1 MPKTLFILNPLKK
14 LLGQTAI
21 YGLSSIIGRLLNYLL
36 VPLYTYTLPTAEYG
50 VVTELYAYVA
60 VAFAFL
66 TYGMETTFFRF
77 SETEVQKEKV
87 YATSLISLLASSV
100 FFLIVFS
107 LFKSRISV
115 SIGYNQH
122 LNYIVWFALIL
133 FFDAISSIPFAGL
146 RQERKAVKFASL
158 KLVNITINIGLNLF
172 FILYCSS
179 VVKTADGGLMFRF
192 ESSFFNAN
200 QIVGYIFLSNLVAS
214 GITFLF
220 LLPTYR
226 YLRTRFDFL
235 LWKRMMHYTWPI
247 LVVSIAGIIPVSLD
261 KILFPHLTNN
271 PIAAMT
277 DLGIYGANAK
287 IAVIMVLFIQ
297 TFRYAADPFFFGE
310 ANNKDA
316 QKTYALVMKW
326 FVIAGSLIFLGTM
339 LFLGFIKYFIGS
351 SYSSGLG
358 VVPIL
363 LMANLSL
370 GIFYN
375 LSFWYKLTDKT
386 IYGAWFSLV
395 GAAVAIGANIVLIPL
410 WGIYG
415 AAWAV
420 FLAYFFPTILS
431 YFYGRKYFPIP
442 YEIMKIVFYPV
453 VALFFYGF
461 SAYFSFSIYLNV
473 LLFGLFFLLIILLER
488 PKAAIK

>member
-1 MPKTLFILNPLKK
+1 MNPLKR

-21 YGLSSIIGRLLNYLL
+21 YGLSSIVGRLLNYLL
-36 VPLYTYTLPTAEYG
+36 VPLYTYTLPASEYG
-50 VVTELYAYVA
+50 IVTELYAYVA

-77 SETEVQKEKV
+77 SETEAKKENV
-87 YATSLISLLASSV
+87 YATSMISLLVSSV
-100 FFLIVFS
+100 FFLLVFVI
-107 LFKSRISV
+107 FKTRISN
-115 SIGYNQH
+115 SMGYTDVYPDQH
-122 LNYIVWFALIL
+122 LNYLIWFALIL

-146 RQERKAVKFASL
+146 RMEGKAVKFAGL
-158 KLVNITINIGLNLF
+158 KLINIAINIGLNLF
-172 FILYCSS
+172 FILYCSG
-179 VVKTADGGLMFRF
+179 VMKAADGGIMYRF
-192 ESSFFNAN
+192 VSSFFDADHM
-200 QIVGYIFLSNLVAS
+200 VGYIFLSNLIAS
-214 GITFLF
+214 GITLLF

-226 YLRTRFDFL
+226 YLGAGFDFS
-235 LWKRMMHYTWPI
+235 LWKRMMRYTWPI

-261 KILFPHLTNN
+261 KILFPHLTAD
-271 PIAAMT
+271 PAEAMT
-277 DLGIYGANAK
+277 NLGIYGANAK

-310 ANNKDA
+310 ASNKDA

-326 FVIAGSLIFLGTM
+326 FVIAGSFIFLGTM
-339 LFLGFIKYFIGS
+339 LFLDLIKFFIGS
-351 SYSSGLG
+351 SYRSGLG

-386 IYGAWFSLV
+386 IYGAWFSLA
-395 GAAVAIGANIVLIPL
+395 GAVIAIIANIILIPI

-442 YEIMKIVFYPV
+442 YEVMKIVFYPII
-453 VALFFYGF
+453 ALLVYGL
-461 SAYFSFSIYLNV
+461 SSYFNTSIYINV
-473 LLFGLFFLLIILLER
+473 LLFGFFFTLMMLLER
-488 PKAAIK
+488 PKAVN